1 LLHLRTLL
9 VHQLLLEPALLVLVV
24 HVLVI
29 LISCKTADNYTNY
42 IHSCHRKRNKI
53 LALFEQLVTWFTPVD
68 AGLNQ
73 RERAARHLL
82 VSVGLITT
90 AFALLYVAV
99 SAWVGFSYGI
109 WLMLLNFVLLW
120 LGLFLFR
127 STGWLRLSAHLYLV
141 NCTFVAIL
149 GSSFFSGGLYSPVT
163 PWFILIPVAAVLLLG
178 YSRDTLLWLLV
189 ACAVPIGYG
198 IADMSGYTFK
208 VLYLPEA
215 TRIFS
220 IMCITGLV
228 LILFL
233 VALTFDYNRNQAM
246 QELQAKNEALD
257 RAREQA
263 EEATRMLE
271 NLATMDTLT
280 NVPNRRAFD
289 LASVKEWRRCLRED
303 LPISFIMIDVDHF
316 KQYNDN
322 YGHGAGD
329 ECLARIAKVIDSC
342 IHRPGDIL
350 ARYGG
355 EEFAAVMSDT
365 NSEGALRMA
374 QKFHA
379 AIAESAI
386 PHEHSTVSDHIT
398 ISIGVATTTRA
409 SELTLEKLSEAADKM
424 LYQAKES
431 GRSMTRA
438 IEI

>member
-1 LLHLRTLL
+1 M
-9 VHQLLLEPALLVLVV
+9 
-24 HVLVI
+24 
-29 LISCKTADNYTNY
+29 
-42 IHSCHRKRNKI
+42 
-53 LALFEQLVTWFTPVD
+53 TWFTPD
-68 AGLNQ
+68 EAGLNQ

-82 VSVGLITT
+82 VSVSLITT

-99 SAWVGFSYGI
+99 SAWVGFSYGVR
-109 WLMLLNFVLLW
+109 LMLLNFVLLW

-127 STGWLRLSAHLYLV
+127 STGLFRLSAHLYLV

-149 GSSFFSGGLYSPVT
+149 GCSYFSGGLYSPVT
-163 PWFILIPVAAVLLLG
+163 PWFTLIPVAAVLLLG
-178 YSRDTLLWLLV
+178 YSRGALLWLLV
-189 ACAVPIGYG
+189 SCAAPVGYG
-198 IADMSGYTFK
+198 IAHMSGYPFR
-208 VLYLPEA
+208 VLYLPED

-220 IMCITGLV
+220 IMCIAGLV
-228 LILFL
+228 LIMFL
-233 VALTFDYNRNQAM
+233 IALTFDYNRNQAM
-246 QELQAKNEALD
+246 KELQAKNEALD

-289 LASVKEWRRCLRED
+289 LASATEWRRCQREG
-303 LPISFIMIDVDHF
+303 LPISFIMIDVDQF

-329 ECLARIAKVIDSC
+329 ECLARIAKVINSC

-355 EEFAAVMSDT
+355 EEFAAVMSGT
-365 NSEGALRMA
+365 NSESALQMA

-379 AIAESAI
+379 AIAELAI
-386 PHEHSTVSDHIT
+386 PHEHSAVSAYIT
-398 ISIGVATTTRA
+398 ISIGVATTIRTD
-409 SELTLEKLSEAADKM
+409 ELTLEKLSEAADKM

-431 GRSMTRA
+431 GRNMTRA